1 MKKSCVSRVK
11 GIDKVGPK
19 SPGING
25 GRNSPYKWPKVEGLD
40 GWDYNPYWVMA
51 LLISVFL
58 GPPCTYKRGIT
69 WGEKTTTDPS
79 ST

>member
-1 MKKSCVSRVK
+1 M
-11 GIDKVGPK
+11 G
-19 SPGING
+19 
-25 GRNSPYKWPKVEGLD
+25 PKVEGLD

-69 WGEKTTTDPS
+69 WGEKTTTDPN